1 MSRDRFQ
8 ELQGQ
13 SQGGYGGG
21 YSAGNS
27 NQWSGY
33 QASPHEQ
40 RIEMNNFGYNSGAAG
55 GMNTD
60 NEFFGLVDKITE
72 QMSQV
77 DQRIQQI
84 SQLHEQAL
92 NATSESKHTQAAS
105 DRDRLVGDTNS
116 VITEIKRDLQR
127 IDQVL
132 QSSQNDPSVSK
143 SQHVARASRQQGLAK
158 KFSEQIQR
166 YRQME
171 HQYSQRNKERLERQ
185 YRIARPDATES
196 EIANAIENDQAGQ
209 VFAQSVMQTSRVGEA
224 RRVLRDVEER
234 QADIR
239 KIEQTINELAQMFS
253 EVSEMVN
260 RQQEMIDNIESAV
273 EDTHVHVETARQEV
287 DKAIVFRKKSR
298 KRLWCILALVVI
310 LIIIIVLIIYFTVIK
325 K

>member
-21 YSAGNS
+21 YNAGNS

-40 RIEMNNFGYNSGAAG
+40 RIEMNNFGYNNGAAG

-105 DRDRLVGDTNS
+105 DRDRLVGDTNAM
-116 VITEIKRDLQR
+116 ITEIKRDLQR

-171 HQYSQRNKERLERQ
+171 HHASTGLP
-185 YRIARPDATES
+185 RPDATDA
-196 EIANAIENDQAGQ
+196 EIADAIESDQAGQ

-310 LIIIIVLIIYFTVIK
+310 LIIIIVLIVYFTVIK
-325 K
+325 KK